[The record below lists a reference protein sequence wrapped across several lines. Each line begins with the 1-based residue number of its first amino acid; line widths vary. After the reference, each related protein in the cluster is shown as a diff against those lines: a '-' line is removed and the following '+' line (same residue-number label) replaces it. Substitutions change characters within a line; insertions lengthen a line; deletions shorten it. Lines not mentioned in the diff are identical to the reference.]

1 MSLDEKQKD
10 DKNYDPALA
19 GFPATESAKMIDKLF
34 IDIIPRALSVGRL
47 KPNRDLALALE
58 FVAVFKSTFD
68 SRGGVALWEKVNDK
82 GNKLV
87 LEGELED
94 DDDKILKGHRLL
106 NKIDWGLWEEYI
118 ILQAKVIQTTL
129 IAMGSSVQGPLR
141 LDDIMTGFS
150 KNFNVNMAVS
160 KKPSFGD
167 NEVVNF
173 DD

>member
-1 MSLDEKQKD
+1 MLSEKKQDSKT
-10 DKNYDPALA
+10 YDPALA

-47 KPNRDLALALE
+47 KPNPDLALAMEL
-58 FVAVFKSTFD
+58 VADFKATID
-68 SRGGVALWEKVNDK
+68 ARGGVELWEKINDK
-82 GNKLV
+82 GNKMI

-94 DDDKILKGHRLL
+94 DEKKVEKGTMLM
-106 NKIDWGLWEEYI
+106 NKIDRGLWDEFV
-118 ILQAKVIQTTL
+118 ILSAKVIQTTL

-150 KNFNVNMAVS
+150 KNFQVNMAVS

>member
-1 MSLDEKQKD
+1 MLSEKKQDSKA
-10 DKNYDPALA
+10 YDPALA

-34 IDIIPRALSVGRL
+34 VDIIPRALSVGRL
-47 KPNRDLALALE
+47 KPNPDLALAMEL
-58 FVAVFKSTFD
+58 VADFKATID
-68 SRGGVALWEKVNDK
+68 SRGGVELWEKINDK
-82 GNKLV
+82 GHKMI

-94 DDDKILKGHRLL
+94 DEKKIEKGTMLM
-106 NKIDWGLWEEYI
+106 NKIDRGIWDEYV
-118 ILQAKVIQTTL
+118 ILSAKVIQTTL
-129 IAMGSSVQGPLR
+129 IAMGSSQQGPLR

-150 KNFNVNMAVS
+150 KNFQVNMAVS